1 MVKRW
6 EPENLDALRSFVENG
21 GASETR
27 FYEFKEQLPSN
38 KAVAKQL
45 AGFAINGGSLV
56 IGVAEPESGRFEV
69 RPIKHADLREK
80 VGQIAQSGVD
90 PPLFIESR
98 LLKEPNDDSRGVLW
112 ITVPPSPEAPH
123 QVGGVYYERGDT
135 QTQPMKDGA
144 VVRLMTARRRTIDE
158 ITAKLEEFME
168 NDPIPNG
175 TKAHVFGIA
184 EPIGASPEELYEAIK
199 GEDGWLAFCEEAKRS
214 IEEYPP
220 VPGLSSHGACRPW
233 HTLSQRGG
241 VAEPN
246 SYTVHSCENFEM
258 DDDHSVFRMSF
269 RDDGTITYF
278 NNVGSTPP
286 ITSGL
291 DIPPDKYFLRAR
303 WIVASCLDVLDA
315 ARAVARHTGQRRS
328 WDVGFGLTGTKGL
341 YEYGNQSRISH
352 PSRRPFPDPSYKRLE
367 RVNHQQIEA
376 DVWGV
381 ARKLTRRFLTG
392 CDLKFEQI
400 ARELGYIEAGDTT

>member
-1 MVKRW
+1 MWAAGRNEGEVIVVKRW

-45 AGFAINGGSLV
+45 AGFAIDGGSLV

-80 VGQIAQSGVD
+80 VGQIAQSRVD
-90 PPLFIESR
+90 PPLFIKSR

-135 QTQPMKDGA
+135 QTQPMKDGTVA
-144 VVRLMTARRRTIDE
+144 RLMTARRRTIDE

-175 TKAHVFGIA
+175 TKVHVFGIA
-184 EPIGASPEELYEAIK
+184 EPIGASPEELYEAIE
-199 GEDGWLAFCEEAKRS
+199 GEDGWLAFCAEAKRS
-214 IEEYPP
+214 IEEYPLG
-220 VPGLSSHGACRPW
+220 PGQSSQGAWCRPW
-233 HTLSQRGG
+233 YALSRPGG

-246 SYTVHSCENFEM
+246 GYRVRSHENGEM
-258 DDDHSVFRMSF
+258 ADDHGVFRMSF

-278 NNVGSTPP
+278 NNVGSRRSNRVGGIPRMSTSSTPRG
-286 ITSGL
+286 SW
-291 DIPPDKYFLRAR
+291 LRA
-303 WIVASCLDVLDA
+303 WMC
-315 ARAVARHTGQRRS
+315 
-328 WDVGFGLTGTKGL
+328 
-341 YEYGNQSRISH
+341 
-352 PSRRPFPDPSYKRLE
+352 
-367 RVNHQQIEA
+367 
-376 DVWGV
+376 
-381 ARKLTRRFLTG
+381 
-392 CDLKFEQI
+392 
-400 ARELGYIEAGDTT
+400 